1 MMLQRLM
8 ICIALISFFIGSSQV
23 FALGIVNWVEEV
35 PLHDGRVIEVDRKA
49 NDSVEVRSLWPFHF
63 YLEKSNFDQHQIEFS
78 HPDTNQRIAWKGE
91 RGFSPVLLDIVE
103 GVPFLVVYGRPDK
116 KNSEIYGC
124 PELPYVY
131 LRYAAN
137 GWKPVSVENAPKEL
151 INANLSAYDV
161 RNKNGRRL
169 SQADVRR
176 DVNPLSN
183 SHTA

>member
-116 KNSEIYGC
+116 KTQKFTAALNC
-124 PELPYVY
+124 PTFICAMRLMDGNPFL
-131 LRYAAN
+131 LRTH
-137 GWKPVSVENAPKEL
+137 PK
-151 INANLSAYDV
+151 N
-161 RNKNGRRL
+161 
-169 SQADVRR
+169 
-176 DVNPLSN
+176 
-183 SHTA
+183 